1 MSEPSGA
8 GPQYWIGRQVR
19 VELVRP
25 GGESLI
31 GKYYF
36 GDLVGVTDLG
46 IVAALVEVGQDI
58 TRSPSPAR
66 FYP

>member
-1 MSEPSGA
+1 M
-8 GPQYWIGRQVR
+8 
-19 VELVRP
+19 ELVRP

-36 GDLVGVTDLG
+36 GDIVGVTDLG
-46 IVAALVEVGQDI
+46 IVAALVEVGEDI